1 MIKVRKFTKQYTEDK
16 DAARQLEEFCQIQDI
31 SKEQIVRIE
40 FTEIRGIETAFIV
53 WDNKF

>member
-16 DAARQLEEFCQIQDI
+16 DAAQQLEEFCQNQDI

-40 FTEIRGIETAFIV
+40 FTEIRGIEIGLPQSH
-53 WDNKF
+53 WL

>member
-16 DAARQLEEFCQIQDI
+16 DAAQQLEEFCQNQNI

-40 FTEIRGIETAFIV
+40 FTEIRGIETAYLV
-53 WDNKF
+53 WNK